1 MASGREARARNP
13 QGRASEE
20 GGSALQS
27 VARARRTM
35 IYEERDY
42 RIKAGKLAEFVK
54 LYGEYGLPLQKEH
67 LGTFIAYFTT
77 EIGELNHVVALWSYN
92 SLDERAA
99 KRKTMLA
106 DPRWQD
112 YLKRVDGLID
122 IQDTRILTPVAYSPL
137 Q

>member
-1 MASGREARARNP
+1 
-13 QGRASEE
+13 
-20 GGSALQS
+20 
-27 VARARRTM
+27 M

-42 RIKAGKLAEFVK
+42 RIRAGKLAEFVR

-67 LGTFIAYFTT
+67 LGTFHAYFTT
-77 EIGELNHVVALWSYN
+77 EIGELNHVVALWSYE
-92 SLDERAA
+92 SLDDRMQRRQ
-99 KRKTMLA
+99 KMIA

-122 IQDTRILTPVAYSPL
+122 TQNSRILSPVAYSPM

>member
-1 MASGREARARNP
+1 MQQTHEHEGADPRARC
-13 QGRASEE
+13 
-20 GGSALQS
+20 
-27 VARARRTM
+27 ARGEDRPM

-42 RIKAGKLAEFVK
+42 RIKAGKLGEFVK
-54 LYGEYGLPLQKEH
+54 IYGEHGLSLQKEH
-67 LGTFIAYFTT
+67 LGNFIAYFTT
-77 EIGELNHVVALWSYN
+77 EIGELNHVVALWSYQ
-92 SLDERAA
+92 SLDERTA

-122 IQDTRILTPVAYSPL
+122 IQNTRILNPVSYSPL